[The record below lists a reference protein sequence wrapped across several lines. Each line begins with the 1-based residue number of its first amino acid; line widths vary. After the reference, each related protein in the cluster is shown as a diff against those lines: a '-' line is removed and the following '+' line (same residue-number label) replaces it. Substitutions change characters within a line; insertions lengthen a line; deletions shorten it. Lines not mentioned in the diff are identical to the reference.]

1 MNCEGEAVP
10 LRKGARGVNETSLE
24 MEDRHIVQF
33 EGLITKQEMLLARLE
48 QNGRTEIAE
57 QAREILAN
65 MRTLLHL
72 AWEYRNYLL
81 QRKLG
86 GASV

>member
-1 MNCEGEAVP
+1 M
-10 LRKGARGVNETSLE
+10 NETSLE

>member
-1 MNCEGEAVP
+1 MNRESEAVP

-48 QNGRTEIAE
+48 QNGRTEIVE

-65 MRTLLHL
+65 MRALLHL